1 MRSVL
6 KKVSL
11 AKWEPFSFALQFSQV
26 SSHVN
31 LHSEYKYIHV
41 VLLRI

>member
-11 AKWEPFSFALQFSQV
+11 AKWEPFSFALQFS
-26 SSHVN
+26 SHVN